1 MKKIVLVFLI
11 FSITSCSILIKPE
24 KLTDDEIKEKISK
37 NLSYLNNCKASGIIN
52 FSINNFELKSNFLL
66 RKKNKKLRIDIFSS
80 GLLGLS
86 PSPQAQVLFDDSLNI
101 FLAPK
106 NILYVFSQDNKDDLN
121 FDFQQIINKST
132 NIVKTKTKCIISLP
146 NTKLVFDK
154 KFNLILIQYEKLK
167 IVLNNY
173 QNNFPYSLNIF
184 QDEKGLAN
192 LIIDNWSFPE
202 IKDEIF
208 KLNISE
214 DIEIIKS
221 GNIRDINRK

>member
-11 FSITSCSILIKPE
+11 FSITSCSILIKPK
-24 KLTDDEIKEKISK
+24 KLTDDEIKEKIFK

-52 FSINNFELKSNFLL
+52 LSIKNFELKSNFLL

-80 GLLGLS
+80 GLLGFS
-86 PSPQAQVLFDDSLNI
+86 PSPQVQILFDDSLNI
-101 FLAPK
+101 FLPAK
-106 NILYVFSQDNKDDLN
+106 SILYVFKQDNKVNLN
-121 FDFQQIINKST
+121 FDLQQIIKEYK
-132 NIVKTKTKCIISLP
+132 NIEKTKTTCIISLH

-167 IVLNNY
+167 IILNNY
-173 QNNFPYSLNIF
+173 RNNLPYILHIF
-184 QDEKGLAN
+184 QDEKELAN

-202 IKDEIF
+202 LKDEVF

-221 GNIRDINRK
+221 GNIRDINKK